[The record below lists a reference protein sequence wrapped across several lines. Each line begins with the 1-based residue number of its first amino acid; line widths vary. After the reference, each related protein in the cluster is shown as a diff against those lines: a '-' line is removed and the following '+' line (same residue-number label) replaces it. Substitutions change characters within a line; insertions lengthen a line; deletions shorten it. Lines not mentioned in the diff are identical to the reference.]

1 MVGDRFALTDRVAI
15 VTGGGRG
22 IGRAMALAFA
32 EAGAD
37 VVVTARTTEQ
47 IEGVAK
53 EIQAL
58 GRRGLA
64 LTADVAMIE
73 DIDAIV
79 RRTVEAFGK
88 IDILVNNAGIS
99 PYYTRAEKITPEMW
113 DTLMAV
119 NLRGLFFCC
128 QAVGKVMIEQ
138 RRGNIINMASI
149 DAVIGAPK
157 LVAYAASKG
166 GAVQITRTLALE
178 WAQHNIRVNAIA
190 PGFVATEFTRGM
202 RENERLRQ
210 MLIDMHPIGRLAE
223 AEDIVGAALYLASD
237 ASSFVTGSVLMVD
250 GGATVV

>member
-22 IGRAMALAFA
+22 IGRAIALAFA

-73 DIDAIV
+73 DIDAMV
-79 RRTVEAFGK
+79 RRTMEAFGK

-149 DAVIGAPK
+149 DAVTGAPK

>member
-1 MVGDRFALTDRVAI
+1 MAKGRFALTDRVAI

-22 IGRAMALAFA
+22 IGKSIALAFA

-47 IEGVAK
+47 VQETASEVR
-53 EIQAL
+53 AL

-64 LTADVAMIE
+64 LTADVAKIE
-73 DIDAIV
+73 DIEAIV
-79 RRTVEAFGK
+79 RQTMEAFGK
-88 IDILVNNAGIS
+88 IDVLVNNAGIS
-99 PYYTRAEKITPEMW
+99 PFYTRAEKITPEMW
-113 DTLMAV
+113 DGLMAV

-138 RRGNIINMASI
+138 KRGNIINMASV

-157 LVAYAASKG
+157 LAAYAASKG
-166 GAVQITRTLALE
+166 GAVQITKTLALE

-202 RENERLRQ
+202 RENEKMRQ
-210 MLIDMHPIGRLAE
+210 MLVDMHPIGRLAE

-237 ASSFVTGSVLMVD
+237 ASSFVTGSTLMVD
-250 GGATVV
+250 GGATIV

>member
-1 MVGDRFALTDRVAI
+1 MIGDRFALTDRVAI

-22 IGRAMALAFA
+22 IGRAIALAFA

-47 IEGVAK
+47 IEGVAR
-53 EIQAL
+53 EIEGL

-64 LTADVAMIE
+64 LTADVAKIK

-79 RRTVEAFGK
+79 RRTMEKFGK

-138 RRGNIINMASI
+138 KRGNIINMASI